1 MPGSLRGLRE
11 VIYSCGG
18 LPVMESGKVKAAARQ
33 RLLDEK
39 DTDLRKFLIAIT
51 VRARYHDDRK
61 SVEFWRNVYELTV
74 PEKTDGYSLGG
85 K

>member
-1 MPGSLRGLRE
+1 MPGSLRGSWE

-18 LPVMESGKVKAAARQ
+18 LPVMESGKVKAAAVSACWMK
-33 RLLDEK
+33 K

-74 PEKTDGYSLGG
+74 PEKNGRIFTGR
-85 K
+85 

>member
-1 MPGSLRGLRE
+1 MKE
-11 VIYSCGG
+11 
-18 LPVMESGKVKAAARQ
+18 
-33 RLLDEK
+33 EK

-74 PEKTDGYSLGG
+74 PEKNGRIFTGR
-85 K
+85 